1 MAGHCPHGPFPA
13 GRDVPLAGGLLVGRL
28 WGIPVLL
35 APSWWIGALVVT
47 ALYAPL
53 VTELLPGVGAGTAV
67 LLAATLAAL
76 LGTSVLLHEL
86 GHCAVALQLGVPV
99 LRVRLFL
106 LGGFSELARRPAGP
120 RDEGLIALAGPAVS
134 VLLAVAAGAGWW
146 VLEPGGALWLL
157 VAEIAVA
164 NAAVGVFN
172 LLPGLPLDG
181 GRVLRSMVWAATGR
195 RGTGTTAAV
204 VGAGFVAVGLLL
216 WAMSGLLTGSS
227 DAWLRAAVGVL
238 LAWFV
243 VSGASDEVAAERAA
257 RWPDELA
264 PADLVRPVLQLVAE
278 SPVADALVAAAGR
291 GVVLVRADG
300 VAAGLLDLPRAER
313 LAAHA
318 PLSPAERAA
327 EPIRPESVVLASES
341 GEEVLA
347 RVRGGAAR
355 QFLVIDGDG
364 RPAGVLHRDDVHRA
378 VARRGVR

>member
-1 MAGHCPHGPFPA
+1 M
-13 GRDVPLAGGLLVGRL
+13 GRL
-28 WGIPVLL
+28 RGVPVLL

-53 VTELLPGVGAGTAV
+53 VTGLLPGVGAGTAV

-76 LGTSVLLHEL
+76 LGMSVLLHEL
-86 GHCAVALQLGVPV
+86 GHCAVALRLGVPV

-106 LGGFSELARRPAGP
+106 LGGLSELARRPAGP

-134 VLLAVAAGAGWW
+134 ILLAVAAGAGWW
-146 VLEPGGALWLL
+146 VLEPGGVLWLL

-195 RGTGTTAAV
+195 RGAGTNAAV

-216 WAMSGLLTGSS
+216 WALAGLVDRSP
-227 DAWLRAAVGVL
+227 DAWLRAAVCGL
-238 LAWFV
+238 MAWFV
-243 VSGASDEVAAERAA
+243 VSGATDEVVAERAA
-257 RWPDELA
+257 GWPDGLA
-264 PADLVRPVLQLVAE
+264 PADLVRPVLQLPAE
-278 SPVADALVAAAGR
+278 SPVVDALVAAAGR

-300 VAAGLLDLPRAER
+300 VAAGLLDLGLAER

-327 EPIRPESVVLASES
+327 EPIRPESVVLASET
-341 GEEVLA
+341 GEEVLE

-355 QFLVIDGDG
+355 QFLVVDGDG